1 VSGALDSLLALQEHD
16 LALDRLQHRHDTLPG
31 RAEVARFEAQG
42 SSLLARRTRVQ
53 AERDELARQ
62 ESRLDDE
69 ARTLSTKAKDVETKM
84 YSGEVTS
91 PRELQAM
98 QADVEQLQRHQ
109 RDVENRELAVMEQRE
124 PVDAQ
129 LAELDAAL
137 GVVARELDAARTAL
151 AAAEGEINAESAV
164 ERAAREEIAAGLDP
178 ALVADYERRR
188 GSAQGVG
195 AARLVGSTCQGCHL
209 SIPSTEVERIRHA
222 PPGSVAYCDNCGCIL
237 VP

>member
-1 VSGALDSLLALQEHD
+1 VGGILDSLLALQERD
-16 LALDRLQHRHDTLPG
+16 LALDRLQHRHDTLPE
-31 RAEVARFEAQG
+31 RADVARLEALG
-42 SSLLARRTRVQ
+42 SSLLARRTRAQ

-69 ARTLSTKAKDVETKM
+69 AHALATKAKDVEARM
-84 YSGEVTS
+84 YSGEVSS

-109 RDVENRELAVMEQRE
+109 RDVENRELEVMEQRE

-129 LAELDAAL
+129 LAELDTEL
-137 GVVARELDAARTAL
+137 GGVARELDGARSAL
-151 AAAEGEINAESAV
+151 AAAESEIGAETAV
-164 ERAAREEIAAGLDP
+164 ERAARDEIAGGLDH

-188 GSAQGVG
+188 AHAHGVG

-222 PPGSVAYCDNCGCIL
+222 PEGSVAYCDNCGCIL